1 MVDFLSGISVILSM
15 IAGYMALT
23 FIFSF
28 GAILAMIISW
38 SRNSSVLWAIVHG
51 WFSWLYV
58 IYYCL
63 RRKKSSVL
71 TD

>member
-1 MVDFLSGISVILSM
+1 MGDLLSSISVILFM

-23 FIFSF
+23 LVSF
-28 GAILAMIISW
+28 GSILAMILSW

-63 RRKKSSVL
+63 RRKELSDS
-71 TD
+71 